1 MQEEQVTP
9 ARHAARSR
17 AGISLVELLVFMAL
31 LGVILAVMASLV
43 ASGGNG
49 RRVNDQVNQRATTIE
64 TVAQLIGYEVGLA
77 GYRGTGATAF
87 QTNTFADRTLAIQR
101 GSGTDPDSV
110 TVRYYED
117 RFYDGAT
124 TPALVEATYSI
135 GDNANGVP
143 SLLRAENGG
152 PAVPV
157 VTGVASIKLALL
169 VRRTGEAENA
179 ASATVVP
186 TDLAGLSF
194 DIELPDGSA
203 GRFLVN
209 LTNPQSAA
217 FF

>member
-1 MQEEQVTP
+1 MG
-9 ARHAARSR
+9 AR
-17 AGISLVELLVFMAL
+17 AGVTLVELLVFMAL

-43 ASGGNG
+43 SAAGNG
-49 RRVNDQVNQRATTIE
+49 RRVNDQVNQRTTTVE

-87 QTNTFADRTLAIQR
+87 QTNTFADRTLEIQR
-101 GSGTDPDSV
+101 GTGDDPDSV

-124 TPALVEATYSI
+124 TPALVEATYAI
-135 GDNANGVP
+135 GDNADGVP

-169 VRRTGEAENA
+169 VRRTGEAEPA

-186 TDLAGLSF
+186 TDLTGLSF
-194 DIELPDGSA
+194 DIELPDGTA